1 MTTTRSRSPLVPD
14 AEDAS
19 AAGEAL
25 QQLKGF
31 LATHSDASVVTL
43 RVDDDA
49 LVVPREAAELF
60 ARVLAHMAAGAG
72 VTVLPAHAE
81 LTTQQAADI
90 LNVSRPYLIKLLEC
104 GAVDFRLVG
113 RHRRIRLDSLMDYM
127 REDDRKRR
135 QAADEL
141 SSLTQEMGLV

>member
-14 AEDAS
+14 ADDAS